1 MDRLT
6 DPIWDRLDAFVRL
19 CIAAF
24 FVAIFAVGGVY
35 LTPDLTTPAEWV
47 SWLQLL
53 IAGLVFP
60 RATRPV
66 AAAGIAGLWL
76 MALRDYEVFHL
87 PDYLALGD
95 GVAGYPV
102 LYAPATPA
110 WPHSRLEIRRRG
122 VALALRWSSRTQ

>member
-76 MALRDYEVFHL
+76 MAPRDSDVFPL
-87 PDYLALGD
+87 LGRKRC
-95 GVAGYPV
+95 GAGKRGSV
-102 LYAPATPA
+102 RGDLCV
-110 WPHSRLEIRRRG
+110 RRII
-122 VALALRWSSRTQ
+122 